1 MSMKKLKNILYAHL
15 GLSSRPVTAA
25 NTHTDRAAAQVM
37 YNGVIVYIEN
47 KNESGAYVWSAGII
61 VGGASLMYLL
71 TIPDVVKLSALQ
83 ISQVYTL
90 VAFGILFFAAN
101 VGAAVAIFTR
111 DILLREF
118 TK

>member
-1 MSMKKLKNILYAHL
+1 MVLFDILKIKRYFA
-15 GLSSRPVTAA
+15 LSVCWT
-25 NTHTDRAAAQVM
+25 
-37 YNGVIVYIEN
+37 
-47 KNESGAYVWSAGII
+47 AGII